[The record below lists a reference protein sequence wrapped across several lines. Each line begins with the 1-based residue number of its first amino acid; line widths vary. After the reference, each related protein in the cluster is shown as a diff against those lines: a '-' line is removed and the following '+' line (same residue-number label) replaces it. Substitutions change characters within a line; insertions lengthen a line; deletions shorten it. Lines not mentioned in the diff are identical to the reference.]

1 MSILK
6 RFFISMLG
14 SIAALWISAL
24 LIFGLIFL
32 FVIKITAG
40 DVTVDVNVDDNSVLV
55 FDLTGVVDERE
66 VQTDFFDEMYGDAEH
81 SLPLNGLLNAIK
93 AAKDDKRVEGI
104 YIKANGISAGTATLE
119 SLHEALE
126 DFKTS
131 GKWIVAYGDMYGQA
145 DYYLASAADELYVN
159 PMGEVDIH
167 GLSATTMFF
176 KGLLDKIGVN
186 MQIVKVGQYKSAVE
200 PFMLTEMSEASRKQ
214 QQEYLND
221 IWDVIGGGIAKSR
234 KVSFEKVNEWADS
247 LTMCRGTDYLV
258 AEKIVD
264 KTYYQREIETLLKEK
279 CGIDADDDLKSVSI
293 EDYMHVAEVPHS
305 DSEDD
310 KIAVLY
316 AVGDITESGKGGI
329 ASDRL
334 VPLIINLSEDEDLK
348 GMVLRVN
355 SGGGSAFASEQI
367 WEALEHFKASGK
379 KLYVSMGD
387 YAASG
392 GYYISCGAD
401 RIYAQPTT
409 LTGSIGIFGMIPCGQ
424 KLLNDH
430 LGITT
435 GNVSTNA
442 NGDFLT
448 FDKPMTPEQYAMM
461 QNYIERGYETFVSRC
476 AQGRNMST
484 ADIKEIAEGRVW
496 SGSQALKIKLV
507 DQLGTLDMAVTDLAA
522 DLNLSDYQV
531 IEYPRLNFT
540 FWELLFDEVEL
551 NNAALKSS
559 IGAENMELYRQAK
572 RILDLEPMQ
581 ARMENVK
588 IR

>member
-14 SIAALWISAL
+14 SLAALWISAF
-24 LIFGLIFL
+24 LILGLIFL

-40 DVTVDVNVDDNSVLV
+40 DVTVDVHVDDHSVLV
-55 FDLTGVVDERE
+55 FDLAGVVDERE
-66 VQTDFFDEMYGDAEH
+66 VQTDFFDEIYGNAEH
-81 SLPLNGLLNAIK
+81 SIALNGLLNAIK
-93 AAKDDKRVEGI
+93 AAKDDERIEGI
-104 YIKANGISAGTATLE
+104 YINASGISAGTATLE
-119 SLHEALE
+119 SIHEALE

-131 GKWIVAYGDMYGQA
+131 GKWIVAYGDSYGQG
-145 DYYLASAADELYVN
+145 DYYLASVADELYIN
-159 PMGEVDIH
+159 PMGEADIH
-167 GLSATTMFF
+167 GLSATTLFF
-176 KGLLDKIGVN
+176 KGLLDKVGVD
-186 MQIVKVGQYKSAVE
+186 MQIVKVGQFKSAVE
-200 PFMLTEMSEASRKQ
+200 PFMLTEMSEASRLQ

-221 IWDVIGGGIAKSR
+221 IWSVIGGAIAKSR

-247 LTMCRGTDYLV
+247 LTLCRGTDYLL
-258 AEKIVD
+258 ANKIVD
-264 KTYYQREIETLLKEK
+264 KTYYRHQVEDLLKEK
-279 CGIDADDDLKSVSI
+279 CGIDEDDDLKTVAI
-293 EDYMHVAEVPHS
+293 EDYMQVADVPHS
-305 DSEDD
+305 DREDD
-310 KIAVLY
+310 RIAVLY
-316 AVGDITESGKGGI
+316 AVGDITENGKDGI
-329 ASDRL
+329 ASARL
-334 VPLIINLSEDEDLK
+334 VPLILDLAEDEYIK

-367 WEALEHFKASGK
+367 WEALEQFKAAGK

-392 GYYISCGAD
+392 GYYISCGAE

-448 FDKPMTPEQYAMM
+448 FDKPMTPEQYALM
-461 QNYIERGYETFVSRC
+461 QANVERGYETFVDRC
-476 AQGRNMST
+476 AKGRNVST
-484 ADIKEIAEGRVW
+484 DDIKKIAEGRVW
-496 SGSQALKIKLV
+496 SGSQALEIKLV
-507 DQLGTLDMAVTDLAA
+507 DRLGSLDMAVSDLAA
-522 DLNLSDYQV
+522 DLSLKDYEV
-531 IEYPRLNFT
+531 VEYPRLNFT
-540 FWELLFDEVEL
+540 FWELLFDEIEL

-559 IGAENMELYRQAK
+559 LGAENAELYKQAK
-572 RILDLEPMQ
+572 RILELAPVQ
-581 ARMENVK
+581 ARMESVT